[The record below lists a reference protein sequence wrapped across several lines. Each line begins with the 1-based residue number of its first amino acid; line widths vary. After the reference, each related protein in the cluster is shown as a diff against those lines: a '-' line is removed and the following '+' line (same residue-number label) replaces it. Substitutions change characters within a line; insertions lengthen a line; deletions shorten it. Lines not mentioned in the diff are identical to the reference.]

1 MQFQDNYASI
11 VEGRSM
17 VRSLGEADSP
27 CFLTIFWSKVFL
39 LESDRKLRIIVLNNL
54 IWKRIIKKRI
64 ESMNKQCVE
73 ERIKKYSENRDT
85 QYFNYT

>member
-1 MQFQDNYASI
+1 
-11 VEGRSM
+11 M

-85 QYFNYT
+85 HYFNYT